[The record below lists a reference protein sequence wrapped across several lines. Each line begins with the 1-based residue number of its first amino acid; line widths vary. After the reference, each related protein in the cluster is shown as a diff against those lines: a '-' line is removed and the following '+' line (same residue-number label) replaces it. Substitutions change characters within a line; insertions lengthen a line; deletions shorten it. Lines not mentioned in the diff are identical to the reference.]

1 MLNASFLFA
10 ALCFLGLLLFF
21 SGLPDLKNCAL
32 PHGITACVK
41 RPSRTLS
48 GSLPILC
55 ITLLYSVSAFWNL
68 GNMRSPQSF
77 TPMEGKTAVFE
88 LESTDPV
95 SRIVLFPGIGSGSY
109 LLECSDDAEGWF
121 PLDSFIQD
129 HVAVLKW
136 SLVTLDFPYSFR
148 YFRIVCSSGNPWLGE
163 IALQNVNGDN
173 LPLITSDTCL
183 CDEQDLVPDSAN
195 FLNSSYFDEIYH
207 VRTAWEHLND
217 IWPYEISHP
226 PLGKEIISLGILLFG
241 MTPFGWRFCG
251 TLSGVL
257 MLPLMYLFVKR
268 MLGSCRVAV
277 LSAILLA
284 AGFMHY
290 VQTRIATVDSFAV
303 LFILLMFYF
312 MYGWL
317 STGSMKE
324 LALSGVFFGVGAACK
339 WTCLYAGAGLA
350 ILWVAY
356 WVICFVRDGKKVLQ
370 AFLKNM
376 LFCILFF
383 LILPAF
389 IYYLSYL
396 PYGKAEGVSLFSRD
410 YTAMV
415 LENQRFMFQYHASIV
430 AEHPYSSRWYQ
441 WMLNLRPILYYLEY
455 LPDGK
460 RVSIAAFVNPMICWG
475 GLLCVPVLL
484 YISFQRREWT
494 AAFLLVAY
502 LSGLLP
508 WVFITRLTFEYHYF
522 ASSLFLV
529 PMLAYVF
536 WLMENNTVHGKT
548 FTACFCTVSAVLY
561 ICFFPVL
568 NGLPIDNLL
577 GSKLLGWL
585 PSWPI

>member
-10 ALCFLGLLLFF
+10 VFCFLGLLLFF
-21 SGLPDLKNCAL
+21 SGLPDLKNCIL
-32 PHGITACVK
+32 PHGYTACEE
-41 RPSRTLS
+41 RPMQKLKETL
-48 GSLPILC
+48 PVLC
-55 ITLLYSVSAFWNL
+55 ITVIYSVTAFWNL
-68 GNMRSPQSF
+68 GNTRSPQSF
-77 TPMEGKTAVFE
+77 TPMEGKSAIIE
-88 LESTDPV
+88 LSSHDAV

-109 LLECSDDAEGWF
+109 LFECSDDAEGWF
-121 PLDSFIQD
+121 PLDSFMQD

-136 SLVTLDFPYSFR
+136 SIVPLDLPRSFR
-148 YFRIVCSSGNPWLGE
+148 YFRIVCNSGSPWMGE
-163 IALQNVNGDN
+163 VALLNVNGDK
-173 LPLITSDTCL
+173 LPLITSEKLL
-183 CDEQDLVPDSAN
+183 CDEQDLVPVSSN

-207 VRTAWEHLND
+207 VRTAWEHMND

-226 PLGKEIISLGILLFG
+226 PLGKEIISLGILFFG

-251 TLSGVL
+251 TMSGVL
-257 MLPLMYLFVKR
+257 MLPLMYLFVR
-268 MLGSCRVAV
+268 RIVGSRRVAL
-277 LSAILLA
+277 LSTVLLA

-303 LFILLMFYF
+303 LFILLMFYY

-317 STGSMKE
+317 STGSSKE
-324 LALSGVFFGVGAACK
+324 LALCGLFFGVGAACK

-350 ILWVAY
+350 VLWFAY
-356 WVICFVRDGKKVLQ
+356 WIMCFARNGKTVLT
-370 AFLKNM
+370 AFLKNS
-376 LFCILFF
+376 LFCILVF

-389 IYYLSYL
+389 IYYLSYI
-396 PYGKAEGVSLFSRD
+396 PYSRAEGVLLFSRN

-415 LENQRFMFQYHASIV
+415 LENQRFMFQYHASVV

-441 WMLNLRPILYYLEY
+441 WILNLRPILYYLEY

-484 YISFQRREWT
+484 YSSLRRRDSS

-508 WVFITRLTFEYHYF
+508 WMFINRLTFEYHYF

-536 WLMENNTVHGKT
+536 WIMENNTKHGKT
-548 FTACFCTVSAVLY
+548 FTVCFTAVSAVLY

-568 NGLPIDNLL
+568 NGLPIDNTL

>member
-10 ALCFLGLLLFF
+10 VLCFLGLLLFF
-21 SGLPDLKNCAL
+21 SGLPDLKNC
-32 PHGITACVK
+32 
-41 RPSRTLS
+41 
-48 GSLPILC
+48 SLPNGNTSRGERPKRKFTEALAVLC
-55 ITLLYSVSAFWNL
+55 ITVLYSFSAFWNL
-68 GNMRSPQSF
+68 GNTESPQSF

-88 LESTDPV
+88 LSTKDTV
-95 SRIVLFPGIGSGSY
+95 GSIALFPGIGSGSY

-121 PLDSFIQD
+121 SLDSFTQD

-136 SLVTLDFPYSFR
+136 SLIPMSFPRSFR
-148 YFRIVCSSGNPWLGE
+148 YFRIVCTSGRPWLGE
-163 IALQNVNGDN
+163 VALLNVNGEN
-173 LPLITSDTCL
+173 LPLITSDKSL
-183 CDEQDLVPDSAN
+183 CDEQDFVPDSPN
-195 FLNSSYFDEIYH
+195 YLNSSYFDEIYH
-207 VRTAWEHLND
+207 VRTAWEHLNGV
-217 IWPYEISHP
+217 WPYEISHP

-257 MLPLMYLFVKR
+257 MLPMMYLFVRR
-268 MLGSCRVAV
+268 MLGSGRVAV
-277 LSAILLA
+277 LSTILLS

-317 STGSMKE
+317 SSGSNKE
-324 LALSGVFFGVGAACK
+324 LALCGLFFGIGAACK

-350 ILWVAY
+350 VLWLANWIV
-356 WVICFVRDGKKVLQ
+356 CFARNGKTALW
-370 AFLKNM
+370 AFMKNT

-396 PYGKAEGVSLFSRD
+396 PYGRAEGVSLFSRE

-415 LENQRFMFQYHASIV
+415 LENQRFMFQYHTSIV

-441 WMLNLRPILYYLEY
+441 WVLNLRPILYYLEY

-460 RVSIAAFVNPMICWG
+460 RASIAAFVNPMICWG
-475 GLLCVPVLL
+475 GLLCVPVLF
-484 YISFQRREWT
+484 YVSFRRREWT
-494 AAFLLVAY
+494 AAFLLIAY

-536 WLMENNTVHGKT
+536 WMMENNIKHGKT
-548 FTACFCTVSAVLY
+548 FTACFTAVSAALY